1 MSFEILFNGR
11 RSDELGVLIES
22 RPEIPMPKRAIESI
36 AIPGKGIV
44 HKDLGYYEDIDIKVK
59 AAFVT
64 ESDKWEQQFRSVKKW
79 LSVVGVAELRFSD
92 DTKYFRKVIKA
103 EADSAERVLKR
114 GGRFSINFLCDPY
127 CYAVNGKKNI
137 PLPDQLQNNGKP
149 CEPLYTIKG
158 EGLCTLIVNQRSIK
172 ANVGGSIVLD
182 TALKQARNANG
193 TAINTS
199 ISGDLDDL
207 KLKEGI
213 NTFNLSSGFTAEIKT
228 NWRCL

>member
-22 RPEIPMPKRAIESI
+22 RPEIPAPKRAIESI

-59 AAFVT
+59 AAFIT
-64 ESDKWEQQFRSVKKW
+64 EADKWGQQFRKVKKW
-79 LSVVGVAELRFSD
+79 LSTIGMSELRFSD
-92 DTKYFRKVIKA
+92 DVGYFRKVIKA

-127 CYAVNGKKNI
+127 CYAINGKDTI
-137 PLPDQLQNNGKP
+137 PLPDQFQNSGEP
-149 CEPLYTIKG
+149 CEPTYTIKG
-158 EGLCTLIVNQRSIK
+158 EGVCTLTVNQKSVK
-172 ANVGGSIVLD
+172 ANIGGSIVLD
-182 TALKQARNANG
+182 TALKQARNAEG

-199 ISGDLDDL
+199 VSGDLDDL
-207 KLKEGI
+207 KLKEGM
-213 NTFNLSSGFTAEIKT
+213 NTFNLSTGFTAEIRT